1 MYTRLWKILLL
12 IILTNCGPTTE
23 PHAQNFIITAEAG
36 GMDRQHTVVV
46 FTFPQPAE
54 PGDYKL
60 SNNQSGDGT
69 LTITPDNTAWF
80 VLDHLEAGS
89 SREYTLSLEERMPF
103 DSQTGVYTDRD
114 GNQIH
119 VLTGS
124 RRIASYYSGPNSP
137 PDGLDEIYRRGGYLH
152 PVYTP
157 EGRVVTNHLN
167 AEMHPHHSGIWSAW
181 TRTRYGNDAPDFWN
195 VHQHTGR
202 VDVEAGSA
210 TVYPGNA
217 AGGFQSV
224 HNFVSLSAPDSP
236 ETVLR
241 EQWSLQAYPGT
252 EEYLMFDLTVIQM
265 LTGNTPLI
273 LPEYHYGGVGFRGHK
288 EWDDPGNVLILT
300 SGGEG
305 REGNESR
312 VNWFYIGGESEGGM
326 AGIQM
331 MSDPRNYRHPQP
343 VRIHPEEPFIN
354 FAPQQLGE
362 MRISPGSP
370 YIARYRFITTDGEPD
385 QEFMDQR
392 WQDFANPVTVRV
404 TKSPNN

>member
-1 MYTRLWKILLL
+1 MRNLLRICL
-12 IILTNCGPTTE
+12 LM
-23 PHAQNFIITAEAG
+23 IITSCGTANEPYAQDFDIVAEAG
-36 GMDRQHTVVV
+36 SLDRNHAIVT

-54 PGDYKL
+54 EGDYVLMDEQGNKT
-60 SNNQSGDGT
+60 S
-69 LTITPDNTAWF
+69 LTINPDNTAWF

-89 SREYTLSLEERMPF
+89 AKEYTLSMEEWMPF
-103 DSQTGVYTDRD
+103 DTHNGVYTERD

-119 VLTGS
+119 IFTGD
-124 RRIASYYSGPNSP
+124 RKVASYYSGLNSP
-137 PDGLDEIYRRGGYLH
+137 PDELDDIYQRGGYLH
-152 PVYTP
+152 PVFTP
-157 EGRVVTNHLN
+157 DGTVVTNHLN

-181 TRTRYGNDAPDFWN
+181 THTRYANDSPDFWN

-217 AGGFQSV
+217 TGGFQSV
-224 HNFVSLSAPDSP
+224 HNFINLSSSDSP

-241 EQWSLQAYPGT
+241 EQWSFQAYPGT
-252 EEYLMFDLTVIQM
+252 EDYLMFDLTVTQM
-265 LTGNTPLI
+265 MTGNRPLI

-288 EWDDPGNVLILT
+288 EWDDPENSFILT
-300 SGGEG
+300 SNGEG

-312 VNWFYIGGESEGGM
+312 VDWFYIGGETEGNM

-343 VRIHPEEPFIN
+343 VRIHPNEPFIN

-362 MRISPGSP
+362 MRINAGSP
-370 YIARYRFITTDGEPD
+370 YIARYRYITTDGDPD
-385 QEFMDQR
+385 RELMKSL
-392 WQDFANPVTVRV
+392 WLDFANPISVRV
-404 TKSPNN
+404 TIK